1 MAGNVTVAAGA
12 GELISFDGRPIE
24 AVPGMTVAAA
34 LTAAGIRVVGTTRSG
49 APRGP
54 FCGMGVCHGCLVEI
68 DGRPD
73 RRACLAR
80 VAGPHELRSQHGER
94 DLAAGV
100 AEPRSAHPPEKVEVL
115 VVGGGAGGLMAA
127 AVAAEAGAE
136 VVLVDERPAPGGQH
150 YLQPVGAAPADDARY
165 AIGRAL
171 LARVHRAGVRRVQGA
186 ACHAALPL
194 RVAVDGDD
202 GARTFR
208 PRRLVVATG
217 AFERPL
223 PVPGWTLP
231 GVTTIGAVQVLLRGY
246 GVPAGRRVL
255 VAGNGPHGLQVAGE
269 LRRAGAEIVAVAEA
283 ALRPGILGLR
293 DVLAMTA
300 ADPALTSQGRAL
312 LRELRA
318 IAADGAGLVASLSD
332 GSEHRADLVAMGYG
346 FLPANELLRL
356 LGCRH
361 RFDRGR
367 GHLVTVRDESC
378 RTSVENVL
386 AVGDCCGLGGAK
398 VAEME
403 GAVAGAVAAGRA
415 PNPRAVVRLGR
426 QRAFQAAMW
435 RLFAAP
441 YRGLGLADA
450 ATAVCRCE
458 EVTLAEVEAAIAAGA
473 ASPTA
478 LAQVTRAGLGR
489 CRGRYCGPWLADLL
503 HARLGLALDEHALLA
518 PRPPGTE
525 AAG

>member
-1 MAGNVTVAAGA
+1 M
-12 GELISFDGRPIE
+12 
-24 AVPGMTVAAA
+24 
-34 LTAAGIRVVGTTRSG
+34 
-49 APRGP
+49 
-54 FCGMGVCHGCLVEI
+54 
-68 DGRPD
+68 
-73 RRACLAR
+73 
-80 VAGPHELRSQHGER
+80 
-94 DLAAGV
+94 
-100 AEPRSAHPPEKVEVL
+100 
-115 VVGGGAGGLMAA
+115 
-127 AVAAEAGAE
+127 
-136 VVLVDERPAPGGQH
+136 
-150 YLQPVGAAPADDARY
+150 
-165 AIGRAL
+165 
-171 LARVHRAGVRRVQGA
+171 
-186 ACHAALPL
+186 
-194 RVAVDGDD
+194 
-202 GARTFR
+202 
-208 PRRLVVATG
+208 
-217 AFERPL
+217 
-223 PVPGWTLP
+223 
-231 GVTTIGAVQVLLRGY
+231 
-246 GVPAGRRVL
+246 PAGRRVL

-312 LRELRA
+312 LRELARARIKVHWRTTLRA
-318 IAADGAGLVASLSD
+318 IAADGADLVASLSD